1 MDPETS
7 WTLDERLDG
16 GLTHD
21 DHVSEENIYENDPE
35 TENALRY
42 EVSKLIVL
50 LALNAMRRSH
60 WGEYNNRVELL
71 LLLFRFMRLKRRDEN
86 DVKKMVEFIVETKF
100 GGAEEMAEFKD
111 LGYSFQD
118 NYVLEIIYA
127 IGNRTSEGFLDTL
140 SEFYNMDVFTLYT
153 KNSIKILRAYIQ
165 RIADNDPNKLG
176 EMKIFIMGMILTHG
190 NPSFK
195 RFGLL
200 LRNLYDIN
208 TSEGKAMDLNSIRN
222 DLKQLSKEKE
232 NFFLECEDSVDE
244 MFKEVNI
251 GINVNSESD
260 EIILKEIKKII
271 HKNTT
276 LNSKNGKVV
285 NRYEK
290 DGDRK
295 GKRKIGTVIDDDI
308 NNLKKMISKSNNVDN
323 KIPNSNEDESSSG
336 EEDED
341 EEGEEDEK
349 DEKDDGDYSV
359 SSSGEE
365 GEEDEKYEKDD
376 GDYSETSSGEE
387 GE

>member
-232 NFFLECEDSVDE
+232 NVFLECEDSVDE

-260 EIILKEIKKII
+260 EIILTEIKKII

-295 GKRKIGTVIDDDI
+295 GKRKLDSDIDDDI
-308 NNLKKMISKSNNVDN
+308 NNLKKMISSSDNVDN
-323 KIPNSNEDESSSG
+323 KIPNSNEDEDEDDDDGDYCCGSG
-336 EEDED
+336 SDEEGENEEDEEDEDEED
-341 EEGEEDEK
+341 EEGEEDE
-349 DEKDDGDYSV
+349 SN
-359 SSSGEE
+359 
-365 GEEDEKYEKDD
+365 
-376 GDYSETSSGEE
+376 
-387 GE
+387 

>member
-200 LRNLYDIN
+200 LRYLYDIN

-232 NFFLECEDSVDE
+232 NVFLECEDSVDE

-290 DGDRK
+290 DGDNNTTRK
-295 GKRKIGTVIDDDI
+295 GKRKRLPINETDDI
-308 NNLKKMISKSNNVDN
+308 NTLNSMISSRDNVHN
-323 KIPNSNEDESSSG
+323 KIPDSNEDEDSYDGESG
-336 EEDED
+336 DSDYCPKGENEES
-341 EEGEEDEK
+341 EEG
-349 DEKDDGDYSV
+349 
-359 SSSGEE
+359 
-365 GEEDEKYEKDD
+365 
-376 GDYSETSSGEE
+376 TSSGEE
-387 GE
+387 NEESEEDK

>member
-1 MDPETS
+1 
-7 WTLDERLDG
+7 
-16 GLTHD
+16 
-21 DHVSEENIYENDPE
+21 
-35 TENALRY
+35 
-42 EVSKLIVL
+42 
-50 LALNAMRRSH
+50 
-60 WGEYNNRVELL
+60 
-71 LLLFRFMRLKRRDEN
+71 
-86 DVKKMVEFIVETKF
+86 
-100 GGAEEMAEFKD
+100 
-111 LGYSFQD
+111 
-118 NYVLEIIYA
+118 
-127 IGNRTSEGFLDTL
+127 
-140 SEFYNMDVFTLYT
+140 LYT

-232 NFFLECEDSVDE
+232 NVFLECEDSVDE

-295 GKRKIGTVIDDDI
+295 GKRKLDAVIDDDI
-308 NNLKKMISKSNNVDN
+308 NNLKKMISSSDNVDN
-323 KIPNSNEDESSSG
+323 KIPNSNEDEDEDDDDGDYCCGSGSG
-336 EEDED
+336 EEGENEEDEEGEDEED
-341 EEGEEDEK
+341 EEGEEDE
-349 DEKDDGDYSV
+349 SN
-359 SSSGEE
+359 
-365 GEEDEKYEKDD
+365 
-376 GDYSETSSGEE
+376 
-387 GE
+387 